1 MKDVI
6 IYNKLG
12 AVVVTAPITDN
23 CERVHK
29 LQSDNHINLVFNLN
43 DKFVLYAGSYILY
56 NGVKFSVIETYY
68 PEKKAT
74 NHYYYDVKFSAVEE
88 HFIKYVFFRHVVVG
102 GNTWNEPEFTLNSNL
117 NTIAEI
123 IVDSLNRAN
132 LGATFSLPVGN
143 LYAETEL
150 KALSFSGVSLGEAIG
165 YVAEQ
170 FGTEWW
176 IENGTILHFD
186 KCEFGDYID
195 LSDEYDRSGDEYVSK
210 GLELV
215 KISSKKTN
223 IPQRIYV
230 YGSERNITRQTTSVG
245 VMNVSYAKRLHL
257 NEALYPGGY
266 VEVPN
271 VTSGIE
277 QVKFFDDVYPR
288 REGTVSNVRLSG
300 SSDFPIYYIAD
311 AEIPT
316 LFNPRDLL
324 IEGCTM
330 RVRFVSGYL
339 NGFDFDVNWKAATN
353 EWEIINQS
361 EDEQQIPF
369 GNFIPR
375 VGDKYVLYNIKM
387 PQEYIT
393 LAQEELAAKA
403 LEYINNVAVSVPE
416 TTCESDAT
424 YFMKHGVSICV
435 GQRIQVSSEH
445 YNGGYIQSRVI
456 GYSYNLTTPYNISFT
471 LSSSR
476 VTGRLATIES
486 SISEQSSQI
495 DGVYQDTRA
504 ISRRSW
510 RDAKEMSEM
519 LDSLIKEMV
528 LVGVEENQFVTS
540 CSYAIDNVLNKFQ
553 VTKGKLIHSVFVE
566 SASNGEWTIQPFLT
580 VLISDNGYSDDVPY
594 YVYFKCSKSEGNG
607 VVVLSSAKVECEAVD
622 GFYHFLAGIVSSKFE
637 DKRVFNQTSGL
648 TQIAGGTI
656 TTEVIQDANRNLI
669 IDFASV
675 PPRIIARNEAEIYGN
690 IRFKGAIGGE
700 NLYRYSDYTFRKIS
714 KLGFEQSERIN
725 ILLISSASIGE
736 YVFTA
741 EEVTEKY
748 FATKYGGEYYAR
760 IYGAKF
766 QLVAGS
772 VISNFVVTSSDST
785 KIDKL
790 TIKIETV
797 SDIYLRCY
805 PNIDSVPYTDRPL
818 LIADKA
824 FTVELNRSMLQVG
837 SYATSY
843 APFISHIADAFK
855 GSTVINGGLTMTNLL
870 QLRNLE
876 ELVVAGM
883 SGLNNDNITL
893 WSGGNYQDAIDAV
906 SGTNKLPILLT
917 KAGYGSNI
925 GVFRIDE
932 DSVVVDNGN
941 RKVYITTKKIEE
953 IDVVGDSKVVSLGQ
967 NVSIE
972 KGSYR
977 VNINSFVIKVSASAY
992 LKPKVPGDETHLAQD
1007 AGSVS
1012 YGCTV
1017 KLKIGSLNP
1026 INLGSCNGNLI
1037 YPVNATGIY
1046 RATGFSLITVD
1057 AAILNKVL
1065 SEESLVRFE
1074 IVTFEIPVNVTT
1086 SSVSYSVSS
1095 GAVSA
1100 EFEQLDNLTLI
1111 AADGMAVTKGSN
1123 DKFVLKDDDVNNKL
1137 LLQFAGR
1144 IGSTDGSLSVDSN
1157 GYLKFN

>member
-6 IYNKLG
+6 IYDKLG

-150 KALSFSGVSLGEAIG
+150 KALSFSGISIG
-165 YVAEQ
+165 DAVAYVAEQ
-170 FGTEWW
+170 FDTEWW
-176 IENGTILHFD
+176 VEDGTILHFD
-186 KCEFGDYID
+186 RCEFGDYID

-210 GLELV
+210 GLESV

-288 REGTVSNVRLSG
+288 REGVVSNVRLAG

-330 RVRFVSGYL
+330 MIRFVSGYL
-339 NGFDFDVNWKAATN
+339 NGFDFEVNWKAATN

-375 VGDKYVLYNIKM
+375 VGDKYVLYNMKM

-424 YFMKHGVSICV
+424 YFMKHGVSIGV

-495 DGVYQDTRA
+495 DGVHQDTRA

-540 CSYAIDNVLNKFQ
+540 CSYTIDNYLNKFQ

-566 SASNGEWTIQPFLT
+566 SASHGEWTIQQFVGTLT
-580 VLISDNGYSDDVPY
+580 SENGYSDDVPY

-656 TTEVIQDANRNLI
+656 TTEVIQDPNRNLI

-675 PPRIIARNEAEIYGN
+675 PPRIIARNEAEIVGN
-690 IRFKGAIGGE
+690 IRFLGAIGGT
-700 NLYRYSDYTFRKIS
+700 NLFKGDRVQSYVQRRFTSQGVLSSEKLKEDVDY
-714 KLGFEQSERIN
+714 
-725 ILLISSASIGE
+725 
-736 YVFTA
+736 V
-741 EEVTEKY
+741 
-748 FATKYGGEYYAR
+748 
-760 IYGAKF
+760 
-766 QLVAGS
+766 
-772 VISNFVVTSSDST
+772 
-785 KIDKL
+785 L
-790 TIKIETV
+790 TIKKASV
-797 SDIYLRCY
+797 SNGMGSVGIANVKVVLTDFENFEEVIHTFALEIGAESIGTDLVYKFKTPITQDGYGHTLVLRT
-805 PNIDSVPYTDRPL
+805 NESLDEIITL
-818 LIADKA
+818 TL
-824 FTVELNRSMLQVG
+824 TVEEVMLQEG
-837 SYATSY
+837 KYSTSY
-843 APFISHIADAFK
+843 APYITHVSDAFK
-855 GSTVINGGLTMTNLL
+855 GSTVINGGLMMTNLL

-876 ELVVAGM
+876 EQVVAGM

-992 LKPKVPGDETHLAQD
+992 LKPKVPGDETHLAEQ

-1012 YGCTV
+1012 YGGTV

-1026 INLGSCNGNLI
+1026 IILGSCNGNLI
-1037 YPVNATGIY
+1037 YPVDTTGLY
-1046 RATGFSLITVD
+1046 RATGFALITVN

-1065 SEESLVRFE
+1065 SEQSLVRFE
-1074 IVTFEIPVNVTT
+1074 VVTYEIPVNVTT
-1086 SSVSYSVSS
+1086 SSVSHSVSS

-1111 AADGMAVTKGSN
+1111 AADGLAVTKGSN
-1123 DKFVLKDDDVNNKL
+1123 DKFILKDDDVNNNL

-1144 IGSTDGSLSVDSN
+1144 IGSADGSLSVDSN
-1157 GYLKFN
+1157 GFVKFN

>member
-1 MKDVI
+1 MKDMI
-6 IYNKLG
+6 IYNKSG
-12 AVVVTAPITDN
+12 EAVVTAPITDN
-23 CERVHK
+23 SERVHK
-29 LQSDNHINLVFNLN
+29 LQSDNYIELVFNLN
-43 DKFVLYAGSYILY
+43 VKHVLYAGSYILY
-56 NGVKFSVIETYY
+56 DNVKFSIIETYY

-74 NHYYYDVKFSAVEE
+74 NHYYYEVKFSAVEE

-102 GNTWNEPEFTLNSNL
+102 DTTWNEPEFSLNANL
-117 NTIAEI
+117 KTIAEI

-132 LGATFSLPVGN
+132 LGSTFTLPDDNVYN
-143 LYAETEL
+143 DTEL
-150 KALSFSGVSLGEAIG
+150 KALSFSGISIGDAVS

-170 FGTEWW
+170 FDTEWW
-176 IENGTILHFD
+176 IEDGTILHFD
-186 KCEFGDYID
+186 RCEFGDYVD
-195 LSDEYDRSGDEYVSK
+195 LSDEYDQIGNEYFSK
-210 GLELV
+210 GLESV
-215 KISSKKTN
+215 KLSARKTN

-230 YGSERNITRQTTSVG
+230 YGSERNITRQSTSVG

-257 NEALYPGGY
+257 DESLYPGGY

-277 QVKFFDDVYPR
+277 QVKFFDDVYPK
-288 REGTVSNVRLSG
+288 REGTISIVRVAG
-300 SSDFPIYYIAD
+300 TSDFPIYYIAD
-311 AEIPT
+311 EEIPT

-330 RVRFVSGYL
+330 MIRFVSGYL
-339 NGFDFDVNWKAATN
+339 NGFDFEVNWKAATN
-353 EWEIINQS
+353 EWEIINKS
-361 EDEQQIPF
+361 EDDQQIPF

-375 VGDKYVLYNIKM
+375 IGDKYVLYNIKM
-387 PQEYIT
+387 PEAYIT
-393 LAQEELAAKA
+393 LAQEELAAEA
-403 LEYINNVAVSVPE
+403 LEYINDVSVSVPE

-424 YFMKHGVSICV
+424 YFQKYGISIDV
-435 GQRIQVSSEH
+435 GKRIQVSSEH

-456 GYSYNLTTPYNISFT
+456 NFSYNLTTPYNINFT
-471 LSSSR
+471 LSSSKA
-476 VTGRLATIES
+476 TGRLASIES
-486 SISEQSSQI
+486 SISEQSSSI
-495 DGVYQDTRA
+495 DAIYQDTRS

-528 LVGVEENQFVTS
+528 MVGVEENQFVTS
-540 CSYAIDNVLNKFQ
+540 CSYAIINTDNKFQ
-553 VTKGKLIHSVFVE
+553 VSKGKLIHSVFID
-566 SASNGEWTIQPFLT
+566 SATHGEWTIQEFSML
-580 VLISDNGYSDDVPY
+580 LSNDNGYSDDVPY
-594 YVYFKCSKSEGNG
+594 YVYLKCSTSDDSGL
-607 VVVLSSAKVECEAVD
+607 VVLSSAKVECESVP
-622 GFYHFLAGIVSSKFE
+622 GFYHFLAGILSSKFE

-656 TTEVIQDANRNLI
+656 TTEVMQDANRNLI

-690 IRFKGAIGGE
+690 IRFMGYIGGE
-700 NLYRYSDYTFRKIS
+700 NLFKGDA
-714 KLGFEQSERIN
+714 EQSYVQSRFTHEGE
-725 ILLISSASIGE
+725 LISIKLEENVDYILSIGKACVE
-736 YVFTA
+736 NGT
-741 EEVTEKY
+741 
-748 FATKYGGEYYAR
+748 
-760 IYGAKF
+760 
-766 QLVAGS
+766 GS
-772 VISNFVVTSSDST
+772 VGIGHVNVVLVDFENYEEEIHVFDLENGASSVGTNLVHKFKTPITQDGYGHVL
-785 KIDKL
+785 KL
-790 TIKIETV
+790 KTDEVNTLTLTV
-797 SDIYLRCY
+797 
-805 PNIDSVPYTDRPL
+805 NNV
-818 LIADKA
+818 
-824 FTVELNRSMLQVG
+824 MLQVG

-843 APFISHIADAFK
+843 APFINHIADAFK
-855 GSTVINGGLTMTNLL
+855 GNTEINGGLLMTSLL
-870 QLRNLE
+870 QLKNLAE
-876 ELVVAGM
+876 EVVAGM
-883 SGLNNDNITL
+883 SGLNNDNVTL
-893 WSGGNYQDAIDAV
+893 WGGGTYQDALDAIA
-906 SGTNKLPILLT
+906 GTQKLPILLT

-1137 LLQFAGR
+1137 LLQFSGR
-1144 IGSTDGSLSVDSN
+1144 IEDTDGSLSVDSN
-1157 GYLKFN
+1157 GFVKFN